1 MAHCRLTRG
10 VFALAFA
17 AVLVTPAGLRGP
29 NAVAALRGPNA
40 VAGLRG
46 PNAVAALRGPNAAA
60 ALRGPNAVA
69 AQAGNDPFLERQ
81 WNLDRIGATDAWEE
95 ATGKDVLIGIV
106 DTGVESSHPDLAGKV
121 VGSAVCLGGPCRDG
135 GAEDDNGHGTEVA
148 GIVTAVRGNGRGIA
162 GVAPEAKL
170 LVAKSLD
177 ATGAGRVDDINA
189 GIRWAVDRG
198 AKVVNLSLGD
208 PDFLLTSMVGTPLR
222 PGIEYAWTRGA
233 VPVLAS
239 GNYRV
244 GVVDTGAS
252 NYGDL
257 NALVVA
263 ATDRRDG
270 LPGYSSA
277 IGNAKW
283 GLAAPGGAGT
293 PGGPENNVI
302 TTGRGGSYETVA
314 GTSAAAPH
322 VSGAVAVLLSMGLSP
337 TAAVQRVLATL
348 DRGSDC
354 GPGCQGRLDLGAAA
368 AGGGP
373 PPAAP
378 TAPRPDADG
387 QPGSPMTVEGAP
399 PGEPFL
405 EARRQRAP
413 GSDDDLNPAV
423 VIVAAVLLLGAGGG
437 VAVEWRRRLRA
448 GGGW

>member
-1 MAHCRLTRG
+1 MPGRPARRTTAFRPRRPVL
-10 VFALAFA
+10 ALAFA
-17 AVLVTPAGLRGP
+17 VVLVSPAL
-29 NAVAALRGPNA
+29 
-40 VAGLRG
+40 AG
-46 PNAVAALRGPNAAA
+46 AS
-60 ALRGPNAVA
+60 
-69 AQAGNDPFLERQ
+69 NDPFFDRQ
-81 WNLDRIGATDAWEE
+81 WNLGRIGAPDAWGS
-95 ATGKDVLIGIV
+95 ATGKDVLIGII
-106 DTGVESSHPDLAGKV
+106 DTGVESSHPDLVGKV
-121 VGSAVCLGGPCRDG
+121 VASATCLGGPCHEG

-148 GIVTAVRGNGRGIA
+148 GIATAVTGNGKGIA
-162 GVAPEAKL
+162 GVAPESKL

-198 AKVVNLSLGD
+198 AKVLNLSLGD

-270 LPGYSSA
+270 VPGYSSA

-283 GLAAPGGAGT
+283 GLAAPGGAGS
-293 PGGPENNVI
+293 PGGPDNNVI
-302 TTGRGGSYETVA
+302 TTGLGGSYETVA

-322 VSGAVAVLLSMGLSP
+322 VSGALAVLLSMGLSP
-337 TAAVQRVLATL
+337 TAAVQRVLSTL

-354 GPGCQGRLDLGAAA
+354 GAGCQGRLDLGAAVA
-368 AGGGP
+368 AGG

-378 TAPRPDADG
+378 PAAAPRPDSDGRPETASTADG
-387 QPGSPMTVEGAP
+387 RP
-399 PGEPFL
+399 PTFEPRL
-405 EARRQRAP
+405 EARRQRGP
-413 GSDDDLNPAV
+413 GSEGEDLNAAV
-423 VIVAAVLLLGAGGG
+423 VALAAVLVAGAGGG

>member
-1 MAHCRLTRG
+1 VRVRPCRFGRRVLILTS
-10 VFALAFA
+10 
-17 AVLVTPAGLRGP
+17 VLVLVGPAM
-29 NAVAALRGPNA
+29 
-40 VAGLRG
+40 
-46 PNAVAALRGPNAAA
+46 AAA
-60 ALRGPNAVA
+60 SD
-69 AQAGNDPFLERQ
+69 DPFFARQ
-81 WNLDRIGATDAWEE
+81 WNLDRVGAPDAWDK
-95 ATGKDVLIGIV
+95 ATGKDVLIGMV
-106 DTGVESSHPDLAGKV
+106 DTGVESSHPDLVGKV
-121 VGSAVCLGGPCRDG
+121 VASATCLGGPCRDG
-135 GAEDDNGHGTEVA
+135 IGEDDNSHGTEVA
-148 GIVTAVRGNGRGIA
+148 GIAAAATGNGKGIA
-162 GVAPEAKL
+162 GVAPDAKL

-189 GIRWAVDRG
+189 GIRWVVDHG

-263 ATDRRDG
+263 ATDRRDDV
-270 LPGYSSA
+270 PRYSSA

-283 GLAAPGGAGT
+283 GLAAPGGAGA
-293 PGGPENNVI
+293 PGGPDNNII
-302 TTGRGGSYETVA
+302 TTGLGGSYGAVA

-337 TAAVQRVLATL
+337 TAAVRRVLSTL
-348 DRGSDC
+348 DRGTDC
-354 GPGCQGRLDLGAAA
+354 GPGCQGRLDLGAAVA
-368 AGGGP
+368 AGD
-373 PPAAP
+373 PPAAAVT
-378 TAPRPDADG
+378 TAPRPDSDG
-387 QPGSPMTVEGAP
+387 QPGTATTVEGAAP
-399 PGEPFL
+399 TSEPLL
-405 EARRQRAP
+405 EARRQRA
-413 GSDDDLNPAV
+413 SDSDGEDPNPAV
-423 VIVAAVLLLGAGGG
+423 VALAAVLLLGAGGG

>member
-1 MAHCRLTRG
+1 VRVRPCRFGRRVLILTS
-10 VFALAFA
+10 
-17 AVLVTPAGLRGP
+17 VLVLVGPAM
-29 NAVAALRGPNA
+29 
-40 VAGLRG
+40 
-46 PNAVAALRGPNAAA
+46 AAA
-60 ALRGPNAVA
+60 SD
-69 AQAGNDPFLERQ
+69 DPFFARQ
-81 WNLDRIGATDAWEE
+81 WNLDRVGAPDAWDK
-95 ATGKDVLIGIV
+95 ATGKDVLIGMV
-106 DTGVESSHPDLAGKV
+106 DTGVESSHPDLVGKV
-121 VGSAVCLGGPCRDG
+121 VASATCLGGPCRDG
-135 GAEDDNGHGTEVA
+135 IGEDDNSHGTEVA
-148 GIVTAVRGNGRGIA
+148 GIAAAATGNGKGIA
-162 GVAPEAKL
+162 GVAPDAKL

-189 GIRWAVDRG
+189 GIRWVVDHG

-263 ATDRRDG
+263 ATDRRDDV
-270 LPGYSSA
+270 PRYSSA

-283 GLAAPGGAGT
+283 GLAAPGGAGA
-293 PGGPENNVI
+293 PGGPDNNII
-302 TTGRGGSYETVA
+302 TTGLGGSYGAVA

-337 TAAVQRVLATL
+337 TAAVRRVLSTL
-348 DRGSDC
+348 DRGTDC
-354 GPGCQGRLDLGAAA
+354 GPGCQGRLDLGAAVA
-368 AGGGP
+368 AGD
-373 PPAAP
+373 PPAAAVT
-378 TAPRPDADG
+378 TAARPDSDG
-387 QPGSPMTVEGAP
+387 QPGTATTVEGAAP
-399 PGEPFL
+399 TSEPLL
-405 EARRQRAP
+405 EARRQRA
-413 GSDDDLNPAV
+413 SDSDGEDPNPAV
-423 VIVAAVLLLGAGGG
+423 VALAAVLLLGAGGG

>member
-1 MAHCRLTRG
+1 MRVRPCRFGRRVLILTS
-10 VFALAFA
+10 
-17 AVLVTPAGLRGP
+17 VLVLVGPAM
-29 NAVAALRGPNA
+29 
-40 VAGLRG
+40 
-46 PNAVAALRGPNAAA
+46 AAA
-60 ALRGPNAVA
+60 SD
-69 AQAGNDPFLERQ
+69 DPFFARQ
-81 WNLDRIGATDAWEE
+81 WNLDRVGAPDAWDK
-95 ATGKDVLIGIV
+95 ATGKDVLIGMV
-106 DTGVESSHPDLAGKV
+106 DTGVESSHPDLVGKV
-121 VGSAVCLGGPCRDG
+121 VASATCLGGPCRDG
-135 GAEDDNGHGTEVA
+135 IGEDDNSHGTEVA
-148 GIVTAVRGNGRGIA
+148 GIAAAATGNGKGIA
-162 GVAPEAKL
+162 GVAPDAKL

-189 GIRWAVDRG
+189 GIRWVVDHG

-263 ATDRRDG
+263 ATDRRDDV
-270 LPGYSSA
+270 PRYSSA

-283 GLAAPGGAGT
+283 GLAAPGGTGA
-293 PGGPENNVI
+293 PGGPDNNII
-302 TTGRGGSYETVA
+302 TTGRGGSYGAVA

-337 TAAVQRVLATL
+337 TAAVRRVLSTL
-348 DRGSDC
+348 DRGTDC
-354 GPGCQGRLDLGAAA
+354 GPGCQGRLDLGAAVA
-368 AGGGP
+368 AGD
-373 PPAAP
+373 PPAAAVT
-378 TAPRPDADG
+378 TAPRPDSDG
-387 QPGSPMTVEGAP
+387 QPGTATTVEGTAP
-399 PGEPFL
+399 PSEPLL
-405 EARRQRAP
+405 EARRQRA
-413 GSDDDLNPAV
+413 SDSDGEDPNPAV
-423 VIVAAVLLLGAGGG
+423 VALAAVLLLGAGGG

>member
-1 MAHCRLTRG
+1 VNVRPGRLSRR
-10 VFALAFA
+10 VLALAFA
-17 AVLVTPAGLRGP
+17 VVLLGP
-29 NAVAALRGPNA
+29 A
-40 VAGLRG
+40 VAGG
-46 PNAVAALRGPNAAA
+46 
-60 ALRGPNAVA
+60 
-69 AQAGNDPFLERQ
+69 QAGDDPFYERQ
-81 WNLDRIGATDAWEE
+81 WNLDTIGAAEAWEK
-95 ATGKDVLIGIV
+95 ATGEDVLIGLV

-121 VGSAVCLGGPCRDG
+121 VASATCLGGPCRDG
-135 GAEDDNGHGTEVA
+135 IGEDDNSHGTEVA
-148 GIVTAVRGNGRGIA
+148 GIAVAVTGNKKGIA
-162 GVAPEAKL
+162 GVAPDAKL

-177 ATGAGRVDDINA
+177 STGAGRVDDINA
-189 GIRWAVDRG
+189 GIRWVVDHG

-244 GVVDTGAS
+244 GVVDAGAS

-263 ATDRRDG
+263 ATDRRDDV
-270 LPGYSSA
+270 PRYSSA

-283 GLAAPGGAGT
+283 GLAAPGGAGV
-293 PGGPENNVI
+293 PGGPDNNII
-302 TTGRGGSYETVA
+302 TTGMGGSYEAVA

-337 TAAVQRVLATL
+337 TAAVQRMLSTL
-348 DRGSDC
+348 DRGADC
-354 GPGCQGRLDLGAAA
+354 GDGCQGRLDLEAAVA
-368 AGGGP
+368 AGGP
-373 PPAAP
+373 PPPP
-378 TAPRPDADG
+378 TAPRPDSDG
-387 QPGSPMTVEGAP
+387 QPGTATTVEGTP
-399 PGEPFL
+399 PPSDPLL

-413 GSDDDLNPAV
+413 GSDGEDLNPAV
-423 VIVAAVLLLGAGGG
+423 VALAAVLVFGAGGG

>member
-1 MAHCRLTRG
+1 MHRRVARKAS
-10 VFALAFA
+10 ALAF
-17 AVLVTPAGLRGP
+17 VLLLMGPGLRGP
-29 NAVAALRGPNA
+29 NAAAGLRGPNA

-46 PNAVAALRGPNAAA
+46 PNAVAGLRDQ
-60 ALRGPNAVA
+60 NAVTA
-69 AQAGNDPFLERQ
+69 ASDDPFFERQ
-81 WNLDRIGATDAWEE
+81 WNLDRVGASEAWEK
-95 ATGKDVLIGIV
+95 ATGEDVLIGLV

-121 VGSAVCLGGPCRDG
+121 VASATCLGGPCRDG
-135 GAEDDNGHGTEVA
+135 IGEDDNSHGTEVA
-148 GIVTAVRGNGRGIA
+148 GIAAAVTGNGKGIA
-162 GVAPEAKL
+162 GVAPDAKL

-177 ATGAGRVDDINA
+177 STGAGRVDDINA
-189 GIRWAVDRG
+189 GIRWVVDHG
-198 AKVVNLSLGD
+198 ARVVNLSLGD

-263 ATDRRDG
+263 ATDRRDDV
-270 LPGYSSA
+270 PRYSSA

-283 GLAAPGGAGT
+283 GLAAPGGAGA
-293 PGGPENNVI
+293 PGGPDNNII
-302 TTGRGGSYETVA
+302 TTGLGGSYEAVA

-337 TAAVQRVLATL
+337 TAAVQRVLSTL

-354 GPGCQGRLDLGAAA
+354 GLGCQGRLDLEAAVA
-368 AGGGP
+368 AGG
-373 PPAAP
+373 PPAAPVP
-378 TAPRPDADG
+378 TAPRPDSDG
-387 QPGSPMTVEGAP
+387 QPGAPTTGEGTAGP
-399 PGEPFL
+399 SDPLL
-405 EARRQRAP
+405 EARRQGA
-413 GSDDDLNPAV
+413 SDSDGEDLNPV
-423 VIVAAVLLLGAGGG
+423 VVALAAVLLLGSGGG